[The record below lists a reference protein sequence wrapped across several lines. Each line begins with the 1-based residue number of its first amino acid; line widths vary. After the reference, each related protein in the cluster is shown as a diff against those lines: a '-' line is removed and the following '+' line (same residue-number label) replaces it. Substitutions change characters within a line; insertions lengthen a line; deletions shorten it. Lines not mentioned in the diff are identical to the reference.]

1 MNRIMKKSADRNIFK
16 KKKPDKKSKIIYHDL
31 DHLAGSWSLE
41 EAQEIEKYLKDQR
54 QIYEKK

>member
-1 MNRIMKKSADRNIFK
+1 MKKSADRNIFK

-31 DHLAGSWSLE
+31 DHLAGSWSSE

-54 QIYEKK
+54 QICEKK